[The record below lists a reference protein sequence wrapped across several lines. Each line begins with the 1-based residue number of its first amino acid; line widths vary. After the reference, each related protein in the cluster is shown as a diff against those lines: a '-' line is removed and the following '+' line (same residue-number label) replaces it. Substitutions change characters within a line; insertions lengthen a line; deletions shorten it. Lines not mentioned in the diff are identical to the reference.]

1 VTVDIA
7 KLVRMAEQ
15 ITANMR
21 FTEDEAVVAE
31 RVADHI
37 NRFWDPRMKEAIRE
51 HARLRDS
58 DFSPPLRAA
67 IKQLS

>member
-1 VTVDIA
+1 MTVDIA
-7 KLVRMAEQ
+7 KLVKMAEH

-51 HARLRDS
+51 HALHS
-58 DFSPPLRAA
+58 AG
-67 IKQLS
+67 QLSPVLRSAVEQLN